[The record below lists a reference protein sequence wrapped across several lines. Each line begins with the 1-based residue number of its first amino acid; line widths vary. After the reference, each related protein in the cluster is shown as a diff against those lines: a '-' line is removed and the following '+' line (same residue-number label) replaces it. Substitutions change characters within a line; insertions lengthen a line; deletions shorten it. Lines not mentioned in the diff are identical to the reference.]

1 MKNAIRAIAAST
13 AIVLGALLAGTIPA
27 SAAGEKA
34 PVVAVIDRGA
44 TVENVSVETY
54 GFVKPEVAM
63 RYLSLHQ
70 GDTLTQS
77 AVDQDYHNLVTLAGL
92 RTRLQVLHDPT
103 TGGVSLHW
111 IVMGR
116 WLEPTDHPFYAD
128 QPLSFPIEG
137 LGWIASSP
145 QLDNSG
151 SRVLSVSQLALRA
164 DLLRLV
170 YTHPISVDA
179 DRGRESDFIFNTIEG
194 RGVYRA
200 SAPVAVNV
208 YSWFSGVEA
217 LYLVRGTNGNQIEV
231 GFRESRSTSDRSTF
245 ITAPS
250 IHDTFYQPARTNALE
265 FGFSHACLGP
275 PTQWH
280 PPYCD
285 MQYRVEAFDGV
296 GGFGATNEYQSYL
309 GDVARYFRVGQSTFV
324 LHGAIYRTGGVV
336 ASSGLVCATGLHGY
350 AKGTCGTDAN
360 VVQGE
365 YRFADAQPG
374 NVKFFLFEEEAASRV
389 RQGSQYFAPPNFT
402 WRADTGGGIMYKGVR
417 LDIAYGSQGGRLT
430 YELQGQL
437 F

>member
-1 MKNAIRAIAAST
+1 MKPLQSIAAT
-13 AIVLGALLAGTIPA
+13 AALAFGALLATVTAA
-27 SAAGEKA
+27 SAAREKP
-34 PVVAVIDRGA
+34 PVVAIADRGA
-44 TVENVSVETY
+44 PVENVSIETY

-63 RYLSLHQ
+63 RYLALHK
-70 GDTLTQS
+70 GDPLTQS
-77 AVDQDYHNLVTLAGL
+77 GVDRDYHNLVTLGGV
-92 RTRLQVLHDPT
+92 RTRLQISRDAA
-103 TGGVSLHW
+103 TGGVMLHW
-111 IVMGR
+111 IVMGK

-145 QLDNSG
+145 QLDDSG
-151 SRVLSVSQLALRA
+151 SQVSSVSQLALRA

-170 YTHPISVDA
+170 YTRPISVDPHG
-179 DRGRESDFIFNTIEG
+179 GRESDLIADIIQG
-194 RGVYRA
+194 RGVFRQ

-208 YSWFSGVEA
+208 FSWFSGAEA
-217 LYLVRGTNGNQIEV
+217 LYLNRGTDGNQYEI
-231 GFRESRSTSDRSTF
+231 GLREGRSTSDHSTY

-250 IHDTFYQPARTNALE
+250 IYETFYRPSRTNALE
-265 FGFSHACLGP
+265 FGFSHACLVP

-285 MQYRVEAFDGV
+285 MQYRVEAFDGF
-296 GGFGATNEYQSYL
+296 GGFGATNEYQLYIA
-309 GDVARYFRVGQSTFV
+309 DIARYFRVGQSTFV
-324 LHGAIYRTGGVV
+324 LHGGIYRTGGVV
-336 ASSGLVCATGLHGY
+336 ASSGLICATGLHGY

-374 NVKFFLFEEEAASRV
+374 NVKFFLFEEAASSRV
-389 RQGSQYFAPPNFT
+389 REGSQYFAPPNFV
-402 WRADTGGGIMYKGVR
+402 WRTDTGGGIMYKGVR
-417 LDIAYGSQGGRLT
+417 LDLAYGNQGGRLT

>member
-1 MKNAIRAIAAST
+1 MKKPLRWLAASAAIA
-13 AIVLGALLAGTIPA
+13 LGAFLASATPA
-27 SAAGEKA
+27 SAASEKA
-34 PVVAVIDRGA
+34 PLVAIIDRGA
-44 TVENVSVETY
+44 PIEDVTVETY

-63 RYLSLHQ
+63 RYLSLRK
-70 GDTLTQS
+70 GGTLTQS
-77 AVDQDYHNLVTLAGL
+77 AVDQDYRNLVTLGGL
-92 RTRLQVLHDPT
+92 RTRLQILRDYA
-103 TGGVSLHW
+103 TGGVTLHW
-111 IVMGR
+111 IVMGK

-151 SRVLSVSQLALRA
+151 SQLSSVSQLALRA

-170 YTHPISVDA
+170 YTHPVAVDP
-179 DRGRESDFIFNTIEG
+179 DKGRESDLIVNAIEG

-208 YSWFSGVEA
+208 YSWFSGAEA
-217 LYLVRGTNGNQIEV
+217 LYLNRGTDGNQFEV
-231 GFRESRSTSDRSTF
+231 GFRASRSTSDHSTF

-250 IHDTFYQPARTNALE
+250 IYDTFYKPARTNALE
-265 FGFSHACLGP
+265 FGFSHACLVP

-280 PPYCD
+280 PPYCY
-285 MQYRVEAFDGV
+285 MQYRVEAFDGI
-296 GGFGATNEYQSYL
+296 GGFGATNEYQLYL
-309 GDVARYFRVGQSTFV
+309 ADLARYFRVGQSTFV

-336 ASSGLVCATGLHGY
+336 SSSGLVCATGLHGY

-374 NVKFFLFEEEAASRV
+374 NVKFFLFEEAASSRV
-389 RQGSQYFAPPNFT
+389 REGSQYFAQPNFT
-402 WRADTGGGIMYKGVR
+402 WRTDTGGGIMYKGVR
-417 LDIAYGSQGGRLT
+417 LDIAYGNQGGRLT